1 MNNIVWK
8 VVARFPVVEDYVNFY
23 SPQINQVMPDDIDW
37 FMMRV
42 DEFTDYYCIG
52 LLIPEDKYCEVQKQ
66 ILSLHLKFGKVEY
79 HG

>member
-1 MNNIVWK
+1 M
-8 VVARFPVVEDYVNFY
+8 ARFPVVEDYVNFY

-42 DEFTDYYCIG
+42 GEFTDYYCIV
-52 LLIPEDKYCEVQKQ
+52 LLIQEEKYREVQKQ
-66 ILSLHLKFGKVEY
+66 ILSLHLKFGKVGY